1 MDSGFVSNA
10 PLIRTPGIR
19 TKLHT
24 LLHRPSET
32 SAGRYLRIATFIVIL
47 LSTLC
52 FVLQSIPSC
61 HSFAGGFLV
70 IDGFVAVAFTIEYVI
85 KFVVVPDGRG
95 DEENDGTGRAAPRTS
110 LKKGSARPSLEKKIE
125 FFCVFYFFKSSLFF

>member
-1 MDSGFVSNA
+1 MFEKLMVPITTHLAKRESQFINRTTLAAAHMDSGFVSNA

-70 IDGFVAVAFTIEYVI
+70 IDGLVAVAFTIEYVI
-85 KFVVVPDGRG
+85 KFVVARWSRRRG
-95 DEENDGTGRAAPRTS
+95 E
-110 LKKGSARPSLEKKIE
+110 
-125 FFCVFYFFKSSLFF
+125 